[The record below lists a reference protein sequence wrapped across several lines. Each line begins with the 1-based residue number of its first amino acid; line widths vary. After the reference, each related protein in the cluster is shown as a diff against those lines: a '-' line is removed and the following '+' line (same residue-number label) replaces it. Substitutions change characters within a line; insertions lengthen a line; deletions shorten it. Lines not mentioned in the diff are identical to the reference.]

1 MSVTIWPARSV
12 LLTLA
17 GCGRSFLHYGEER
30 APWRHE
36 AEVACL
42 KSGAVKFGTGIV
54 QIQPIEG
61 PGMCG
66 ADFPLKV
73 SMLGESTAMSYA
85 DDPRPPA
92 GIPNAS
98 PAQPRWP
105 PSGQRYAPPPVQ
117 SAPIQNGNMRWVP
130 GPQGIERPEA
140 TAPAQ
145 YAPPA
150 ARYAPA
156 EPDEAPAPAGRPMSI
171 YRAGRG
177 AAR

>member
-1 MSVTIWPARSV
+1 MKCGVRHYLAGAVV
-12 LLTLA
+12 LLALA

-85 DDPRPPA
+85 DDPRPPE
-92 GIPNAS
+92 GIPNTS

-105 PSGQRYAPPPVQ
+105 PSGQRYAPPVQ

-130 GPQGIERPEA
+130 GPLGIERPEA

-150 ARYAPA
+150 ARYLLKVK
-156 EPDEAPAPAGRPMSI
+156 RSS
-171 YRAGRG
+171 
-177 AAR
+177 